1 MGISVEDAVKE
12 LQARETVFVA
22 YSQATKLPYVT
33 CGEETYNDQVW
44 FFAEEETL
52 KEYGKKKLEDKIL
65 LMGMRY
71 EKKDFPRMYGLL
83 FSIGVNS
90 VIWNNGADEI
100 EIDLEK
106 IVRKPDLSQMEPAK
120 RPLINPTLQLSG
132 IYFMQELRRPIKKEE
147 RTVNL
152 REMEEELIVNLKK
165 SEFLV
170 AMATD
175 PEDPTK
181 VNIPYLKNKQGDILQ
196 PAFTDV
202 MEFDKFARGKK
213 LRAAKV
219 PFAKL
224 PGLIINQAKAFVIN
238 PMGFNL
244 ILDRVQLGKILGV
257 EIPPAA
263 APAENAPAEAAAQET
278 KASKGEVK
286 AEEAPAAE
294 TPVQ

>member
-1 MGISVEDAVKE
+1 MGISEQDAIKE
-12 LQARETVFVA
+12 LQTRETIFVA
-22 YSQATKLPYVT
+22 YSQATKLPYVI
-33 CGEETYNDQVW
+33 CDEESFNDQVW
-44 FFAEEETL
+44 VFATEEEI
-52 KEYGKKKLEDKIL
+52 KAFGQKKLQDKIL
-65 LMGMRY
+65 LMGMKY
-71 EKKDFPRMYGLL
+71 ENKDFPRFYGTLYA
-83 FSIGVNS
+83 IGVNS
-90 VIWNNGADEI
+90 VVWVDGENQIEVELAKIARQADFSK
-100 EIDLEK
+100 LEPSK
-106 IVRKPDLSQMEPAK
+106 Q
-120 RPLINPTLQLSG
+120 PLFNSTLQLSG

-175 PEDPTK
+175 PEDPNK
-181 VNIPYLKNKQGDILQ
+181 VNIPYLKNKDGDILQ

-224 PGLIINQAKAFVIN
+224 PGLIIKQAKGFVIN

-244 ILDRVQLGKILGV
+244 ILDRVQLGKILGIQ
-257 EIPPAA
+257 IPPMSTPEQ
-263 APAENAPAEAAAQET
+263 APAQADTPTET
-278 KASKGEVK
+278 KA
-286 AEEAPAAE
+286 AEEKAPE
-294 TPVQ
+294 KTEE